1 MKWRYK
7 SGEKNKMK
15 AEIRVEKEKSH
26 RSVAT
31 S

>member
-7 SGEKNKMK
+7 SGDKMK
-15 AEIRVEKEKSH
+15 AEIRVENEKSH